1 MRFCLACLVALLLA
15 ACAEMQGPTEASQA
29 LGPALQ
35 GYLAEG
41 RISLRQGERR
51 DHLRFRWEHTDAS
64 DSVLLMSPL
73 GQGLAELTR
82 DAAGARLRQ
91 PNQAPV
97 TADSLAQLAQHVFGA
112 PLPLEVLAEWM
123 RGARPALVG
132 EIDGWEVLISDTA
145 PYRQSRLLRVL
156 EARRG
161 EVELKLIVDVWDTA
175 E

>member
-1 MRFCLACLVALLLA
+1 
-15 ACAEMQGPTEASQA
+15 
-29 LGPALQ
+29 
-35 GYLAEG
+35 
-41 RISLRQGERR
+41 
-51 DHLRFRWEHTDAS
+51 
-64 DSVLLMSPL
+64 
-73 GQGLAELTR
+73 
-82 DAAGARLRQ
+82 
-91 PNQAPV
+91 
-97 TADSLAQLAQHVFGA
+97 
-112 PLPLEVLAEWM
+112 EVLAEWM